1 MALCWRCSRTSY
13 SLTNHELINLFNIIV
28 VEVEWALNRDR
39 WRAGLSRHVLLFCI
53 SITCVHRPWCE
64 NNLNQTCKCISLTL
78 ILAFCNLAG
87 NNTFIH
93 YNIMSYRAGIIA
105 AIQSL
110 ADRTGSSSIAIKKHM
125 EANLPKDK
133 KWQNATFLSSLK
145 TGVEKGEFL
154 KNKNSYKLSAD
165 LKKKL
170 KGSSAAPKPAT
181 KSKAA
186 TKKKTVKKAAPS
198 KKKTAKKAVK
208 KTAAKKTVKK
218 KPAATKSKKKTTK
231 KAKK

>member
-1 MALCWRCSRTSY
+1 
-13 SLTNHELINLFNIIV
+13 
-28 VEVEWALNRDR
+28 
-39 WRAGLSRHVLLFCI
+39 
-53 SITCVHRPWCE
+53 
-64 NNLNQTCKCISLTL
+64 
-78 ILAFCNLAG
+78 
-87 NNTFIH
+87 
-93 YNIMSYRAGIIA
+93 MSYRAGIIA
-105 AIQSL
+105 AIQGL

-181 KSKAA
+181 KAKAA
-186 TKKKTVKKAAPS
+186 AKKKTVKKAAPS
-198 KKKTAKKAVK
+198 KKKTVKKTVK

-218 KPAATKSKKKTTK
+218 TTTKKKPASTKGKKKTTK